1 MCHIRRRIHVSYEEE
16 DTCVSYE
23 EEDTCVSYEEED
35 IYLPKVVFV
44 EHAPVWEPAAQ
55 GLIYQTIARGIPEVR
70 TSVKRDL
77 IQRQKRP
84 NTEAKET

>member
-1 MCHIRRRIHVSYEEE
+1 MRRRIHVCHIRRRIH
-16 DTCVSYE
+16 VSYE